1 MKKLAL
7 VFAICL
13 STSIASA
20 GILIEPYLGYESGQ
34 NTAVGTGGDVSSKT
48 SGVNLG
54 ARLAYSL
61 PVLIW
66 FGVDYGIMTGG
77 TAKSDFGGAS
87 YSITRS
93 DLYAVV
99 GVDLPILLRAWLGY
113 GLANSMVHK
122 KSTGDETYSGGTNMK
137 LGVGVKLI
145 PLFNIYLEAYQHKSN
160 SIPAAIT
167 GAYADVGY
175 VLGLSFPI
183 DL

>member
-1 MKKLAL
+1 MKKLLLAT
-7 VFAICL
+7 AICL

-34 NTAVGTGGDVSSKT
+34 NVAVGTGGDVSSKT
-48 SGVNLG
+48 SGLVGGL
-54 ARLAYSL
+54 RLAYSL
-61 PVLIW
+61 PLLVW
-66 FGVDYGIMTGG
+66 FGADYSMMPNG
-77 TAKSDFGGAS
+77 TARPDLVGSS

-99 GVDLPILLRAWLGY
+99 GVDLPILLRFWLGY

-122 KSTGDETYSGGTNMK
+122 KTAGDETYSAGTNMK
-137 LGVGVKLI
+137 IGVGVKLI
-145 PLFNIYLEAYQHKSN
+145 PLFNIYLEAYQHKSS

-167 GAYADVGY
+167 GTYADAGY
-175 VLGLSFPI
+175 VLGLSFPV